1 MTLLRRV
8 VAVFAHRALF
18 PFCAE
23 ARWTFFPSSLH
34 ILVVVLVVDTVRL
47 SPRCHQQ
54 AYSLPPLN
62 DAQRSST
69 PVHPLLPWCAI
80 PPIGVNKAIR
90 GEHTKGPGQRA

>member
-1 MTLLRRV
+1 V
-8 VAVFAHRALF
+8 CAHRALVAC
-18 PFCAE
+18 CAE

-34 ILVVVLVVDTVRL
+34 ILVVVLVICTVRL

-62 DAQRSST
+62 DAQRAPT

-90 GEHTKGPGQRA
+90 GEHTKGPVQRA

>member
-1 MTLLRRV
+1 M
-8 VAVFAHRALF
+8 AVFASRVLIAC
-18 PFCAE
+18 CAE
-23 ARWTFFPSSLH
+23 ARWTFFPSSLQ
-34 ILVVVLVVDTVRL
+34 ILVVVLVVYTVRL

-62 DAQRSST
+62 DAQRAPT

-90 GEHTKGPGQRA
+90 GEHTKGPVQRA